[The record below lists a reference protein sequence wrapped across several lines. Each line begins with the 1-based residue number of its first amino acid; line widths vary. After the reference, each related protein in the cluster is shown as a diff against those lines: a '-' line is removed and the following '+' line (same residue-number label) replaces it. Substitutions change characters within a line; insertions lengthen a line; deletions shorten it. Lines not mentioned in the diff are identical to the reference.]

1 MPRTNVW
8 FFHIKTL
15 LSEADEYSVMG
26 NFFRRDGESG
36 FTLIELLV
44 VLSLMAVVL
53 VSSAGTLRSFW
64 FKQSLDGA
72 TEQVVS
78 QLRQLQSRVTSESH
92 PLVYGARFRP
102 GSSEWGL
109 IRYDPNEAGTAD
121 DTCTEYSPRTFD
133 SGVFS
138 AEVIISPAVT
148 AVPDSDE
155 AAICRTRLTTDD
167 GAPFAVASSD
177 VFVFFYARGT
187 ATAGVVRLE
196 QPTSSQT
203 KDVTITSLTGRVV
216 RS

>member
-1 MPRTNVW
+1 MNT
-8 FFHIKTL
+8 FL
-15 LSEADEYSVMG
+15 
-26 NFFRRDGESG
+26 RRDGESG
-36 FTLIELLV
+36 FTLIEMLV
-44 VLSLMAVVL
+44 AVSLIGVVL

-64 FKQSLDGA
+64 FRQSLDGA

-138 AEVIISPAVT
+138 AEVVVSATAT

-155 AAICRTRLTTDD
+155 AAICRTRLTTAD
-167 GAPFAVASSD
+167 GAPFAVAGSD

-187 ATAGVVRLE
+187 ATAGLIRLQ
-196 QPTSSQT
+196 QPTSSHT
-203 KDVTITSLTGRVV
+203 KDVTVTSLTGRVT